1 MGMLAFLEATKRY
14 AWKFFKKT
22 KQRLQC
28 FCSRRS
34 RRGGDE
40 FIYWGLGV
48 EQPFFFSSKF
58 PIKSQTITISGS
70 QTTHNGK
77 WPVKYSIIKMNN
89 FGTSIEYF
97 DSVVYYGDYPEGK
110 LHHTF
115 YIPNGQNYQ
124 L

>member
-40 FIYWGLGV
+40 YIYWGLGV

-77 WPVKYSIIKMNN
+77 WPVKYSIIKM
-89 FGTSIEYF
+89 
-97 DSVVYYGDYPEGK
+97 K
-110 LHHTF
+110 
-115 YIPNGQNYQ
+115 
-124 L
+124 